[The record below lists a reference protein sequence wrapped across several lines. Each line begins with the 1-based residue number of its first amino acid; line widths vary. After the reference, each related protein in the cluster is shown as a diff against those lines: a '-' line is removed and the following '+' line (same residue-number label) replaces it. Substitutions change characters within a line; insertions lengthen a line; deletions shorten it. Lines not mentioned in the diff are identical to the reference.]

1 MTSFSKE
8 ELAIQSIVNGQAD
21 LGVGTPYSVIQKS
34 KVPLKVIYQMS
45 RLVFFPVASKEYE
58 TWQDLDG
65 QPFTFHARGPGTE
78 AIGNIIA
85 TREGIEFGK
94 RSYVPGDEH
103 SIRSEERRAGKE
115 GGSKCR
121 ARCGM

>member
-1 MTSFSKE
+1 MRISDWSSDVCSSDLSVETLAFLVALERAKDRGVEYEMTSFSKE

-65 QPFTFHARGPGTE
+65 QPFPFQDR
-78 AIGNIIA
+78 
-85 TREGIEFGK
+85 K
-94 RSYVPGDEH
+94 SVV
-103 SIRSEERRAGKE
+103 
-115 GGSKCR
+115 
-121 ARCGM
+121 